1 MKTRDLASRRRV
13 IDLLKKKC
21 FKTEDLSEEAEVP
34 IRTLWRILG
43 ELKTLGLVYKKGVYW
58 TWCRYKKPW
67 KGNVVMYDIA
77 IKHAKDLLPGFLAL
91 IADPPQSRRFPVDNH
106 ISPELKEFAE
116 SHLKTAPSYQST
128 YINLIEYR
136 RLESKFDELYTEE
149 IEKMLQG
156 LRGKILTPNRLKITS
171 GNNFLNQELDGFFFG
186 SQTRKRDIPYALGP
200 FDTKEEISDVLGV
213 YKIISTGLL
222 FQTDK
227 TKKWYLLRPI
237 AVDVDSHKTLKK
249 LDDFIQTK
257 EEMINVYGDLT
268 RQIHMLKL
276 RIDHGQPLDED
287 SHCEIC
293 PNIIIKEEDTPQKN
307 QCVAHEQL
315 RMIKVDAGNS
325 GEFYQ

>member
-21 FKTEDLSEEAEVP
+21 LKTKKLSEEADVP
-34 IRTLWRILG
+34 IRTLWNILG
-43 ELKTLGLVYKKGVYW
+43 ELKKLGLVDQKKNFW
-58 TWCRYKKPW
+58 TWRRDKKPW
-67 KGNVVMYDIA
+67 KNSPFMYDIA

-91 IADPPQSRRFPVDNH
+91 IADPPQSRQFPVDNH

-128 YINLIEYR
+128 YNNLIEYR

-171 GNNFLNQELDGFFFG
+171 GNNFLKQVFG
-186 SQTRKRDIPYALGP
+186 SQTRKRGISYALGP

-287 SHCEIC
+287 SHCKIC
-293 PNIIIKEEDTPQKN
+293 PNIIIKEEDTPKKIS
-307 QCVAHEQL
+307 V
-315 RMIKVDAGNS
+315 
-325 GEFYQ
+325 

>member
-21 FKTEDLSEEAEVP
+21 LKTKKLSEEADVP
-34 IRTLWRILG
+34 IRTLWNILG
-43 ELKTLGLVYKKGVYW
+43 ELKKLGLVDQKKNFW
-58 TWCRYKKPW
+58 TWRRDKKPW
-67 KGNVVMYDIA
+67 KNSPFMYDIA

-91 IADPPQSRRFPVDNH
+91 IADPPQSRQFPVDNH

-128 YINLIEYR
+128 YNNLIEYR

-171 GNNFLNQELDGFFFG
+171 GNNFLKQVFG
-186 SQTRKRDIPYALGP
+186 SQTRKRGISYALGP

-222 FQTDK
+222 FQMDK

-287 SHCEIC
+287 SHCKIC
-293 PNIIIKEEDTPQKN
+293 PNIIIKEEDTPKKIS
-307 QCVAHEQL
+307 V
-315 RMIKVDAGNS
+315 
-325 GEFYQ
+325 

>member
-1 MKTRDLASRRRV
+1 MKMNPKKIERIGKRRK
-13 IDLLKKKC
+13 LLDFIKEKPRKRSELISKFVKPKSFSESTFKRITTELELLGDIEKKN
-21 FKTEDLSEEAEVP
+21 
-34 IRTLWRILG
+34 G
-43 ELKTLGLVYKKGVYW
+43 YW
-58 TWCRYKKPW
+58 IWCGYKKPW
-67 KGNVVMYDIA
+67 TGNLVLLDFAV
-77 IKHAKDLLPGFLAL
+77 KHAKNLLPGFLAL
-91 IADPPQSRRFPVDNH
+91 IADPPQSRYHFTGDNH
-106 ISPELKEFAE
+106 ISPELKKFAE

-128 YINLIEYR
+128 YNNLIEYR

-171 GNNFLNQELDGFFFG
+171 GNNFLKQVFG
-186 SQTRKRDIPYALGP
+186 SQTRKRGISYALGP

-268 RQIHMLKL
+268 REIHMLKL

-293 PNIIIKEEDTPQKN
+293 PNIIIKEEDTPQKT
-307 QCVAHEQL
+307 
-315 RMIKVDAGNS
+315 
-325 GEFYQ
+325 